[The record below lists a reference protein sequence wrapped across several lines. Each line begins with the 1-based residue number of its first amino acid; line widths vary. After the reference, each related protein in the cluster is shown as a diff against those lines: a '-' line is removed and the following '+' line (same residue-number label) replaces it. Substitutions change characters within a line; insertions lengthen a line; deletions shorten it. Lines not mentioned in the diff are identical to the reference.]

1 MNKEQFLNA
10 KIEIAKRVVPHLTN
24 PEKNGSVKISIA
36 DCALLMSKDE
46 NHIMTSPQLNK
57 IERIALTKLGDGL
70 RSYGV
75 MCSADCIPRKS
86 L

>member
-10 KIEIAKRVVPHLTN
+10 KIEIAKRVIPHLTN
-24 PEKNGSVKISIA
+24 PEKNGSVKINIA

-46 NHIMTSPQLNK
+46 NHIMTSSQLNK

-70 RSYGV
+70 RSYGM

-86 L
+86 V

>member
-10 KIEIAKRVVPHLTN
+10 KIKIAMRVAPHLTD

-46 NHIMTSPQLNK
+46 NHIMTPSQLNK

-75 MCSADCIPRKS
+75 MCSADCISRKS
-86 L
+86 V

>member
-1 MNKEQFLNA
+1 MNREQFLNA
-10 KIEIAKRVVPHLTN
+10 KIEIAKRVVPHLTD

-46 NHIMTSPQLNK
+46 NHIMTSSQLNK

-75 MCSADCIPRKS
+75 MCSADCIVPKK